1 MSRRKGKTMMY
12 MTVTKRDPEIDMFL
26 DMREE
31 ERLQEEECMACDL
44 LREDWEFRSSEALVD
59 EMDHLMDLQDDLD
72 YDLVYD
78 LD

>member
-1 MSRRKGKTMMY
+1 MMY

-31 ERLQEEECMACDL
+31 ERLQEEVCMACDL

-59 EMDHLMDLQDDLD
+59 EMDRLMDLQDDLD
-72 YDLVYD
+72 YDFVYD